1 MNDTSLT
8 STPAQPITH
17 AGTGRRRRALAW
29 PAAMF
34 AVLLG
39 LFGTWAVAMPLF
51 TSPDEPAHLFK
62 AYASAH
68 GELVGDAVEGFS
80 PNIRL
85 FDLPAEL
92 YVTNLNC
99 YFGKPDVPA
108 SCATEPDGLPMS
120 SAAVYPPFWYAAVGI
135 PPRVVQHDTSQRT
148 YRMVAAALCAAAIAA
163 AFAVARRSRAGHLTP
178 LLLIGL
184 TPMTMFLAGTVNPNA
199 FEIALFVFLWTLCL
213 HLDHPRAHSA
223 VGGVLVGGALAV
235 VLLSRF
241 AAVIWAVV
249 GVLVLCALL
258 GTQGIRRFVNRR
270 FLGAAAAC
278 IAPALALLAWWT
290 SYARV
295 QVDEAVGATSM
306 SVADILTT
314 TARRLPE
321 LAQQMIGVLGWLDT
335 DLPWIVYA
343 LFGVFTL
350 AIVVG
355 VVRSGDRRLQLAAG
369 VVAVALVAT
378 PLAINAFAGSRA
390 GLIWQGRYSL
400 PLFAALG
407 PIGMLAWHRVITGS
421 PAAPTIPAAP
431 TMPAAPISATR
442 RDRIATLL
450 RWGAC
455 FVFAVAEVAGFWQAL
470 RRFTVGA
477 HGTWWLTGELP
488 WRPAVAPMLLIAANI
503 VLVAAMCALL
513 LARTRPSTQPV
524 PDLATSAR

>member
-1 MNDTSLT
+1 MNDTSFTPSDPRPVDQPEPCDHRPGRAWALT
-8 STPAQPITH
+8 
-17 AGTGRRRRALAW
+17 
-29 PAAMF
+29 MF

-85 FDLPAEL
+85 FDLPPEL

-163 AFAVARRSRAGHLTP
+163 AFVVARRSQAGHLTP
-178 LLLIGL
+178 LLLIGF

-199 FEIALFVFLWTLCL
+199 FEVALFVFLWTLCL
-213 HLDHPRAHSA
+213 HLDHPRAHA
-223 VGGVLVGGALAV
+223 AFGGVLVGATLAIA
-235 VLLSRF
+235 LLSRF
-241 AAVIWAVV
+241 ASAIWAVV
-249 GVLVLCALL
+249 GLLVVIALI

-306 SVADILTT
+306 SVADIVTT

-343 LFGVFTL
+343 LFVMFTL
-350 AIVVG
+350 VVVVG
-355 VVRSGDRRLQLAAG
+355 VVRSGNRRLQLATA

-407 PIGMLAWHRVITGS
+407 PIGMLAWHRVISDS
-421 PAAPTIPAAP
+421 PDPHLPAR
-431 TMPAAPISATR
+431 T
-442 RDRIATLL
+442 ATLL

-455 FVFAVAEVAGFWQAL
+455 TVFAVAEVAGFWQAL

-477 HGTWWLTGELP
+477 DGTWWLAGELP
-488 WRPAVAPMLLIAANI
+488 WRPAVAPLLLIALNI
-503 VLVAAMCALL
+503 VLVAAMCALML
-513 LARTRPSTQPV
+513 NRTQRAPATVPS
-524 PDLATSAR
+524 PD